1 MRLESMMKRVTIIV
15 AVALL
20 SAALI
25 GQYAPLRAQDPEMPD
40 EEIKRLTAAVEIH
53 ERYLGQL
60 YDLIND
66 LGYAA
71 EESSNANRRI
81 AINGIHDLM
90 VKVILQMEEE
100 IGKTRV
106 IQQHGKVQDSDE
118 RKAKKAGHTLPGSKN
133 VFQYEAVSGQA
144 KAGNYWIHRL
154 AHMQSV
160 YRVCSTSREPA
171 ISKHQSGLPFFMDK
185 SQEFARLMEGNISDV
200 QRMLP
205 GSDQD
210 EDEGKDK
217 GKYQARK
224 SKYE

>member
-1 MRLESMMKRVTIIV
+1 MRLESMMKRVTIFM
-15 AVALL
+15 AVALIC
-20 SAALI
+20 AALI
-25 GQYAPLRAQDPEMPD
+25 GHNAPLWAQDPEMPD
-40 EEIKRLTAAVEIH
+40 EEIKRLTNAVEIH

-60 YDLIND
+60 YDLISD

-71 EESSNANRRI
+71 DESSNANRRV

-90 VKVILQMEEE
+90 RDVILQMEEE

-106 IQQHGKVQDSDE
+106 IQQHGVVQDSDE

-133 VFQYEAVSGQA
+133 TFQYEAVTGQA

-171 ISKHQSGLPFFMDK
+171 ISKHQNGLPFFMDK
-185 SQEFARLMEGNISDV
+185 AAEFARLMEGNISDV
-200 QRMLP
+200 QRTLP
-205 GSDQD
+205 VAEGEER
-210 EDEGKDK
+210 EDKD
-217 GKYQARK
+217 KYQARK